1 MCRYLHIS
9 ISTSTWTHPLGKLGD
24 GGSDGGVHQ
33 GVDEGV
39 EAGVDVA

>member
-1 MCRYLHIS
+1 MSVSPY
-9 ISTSTWTHPLGKLGD
+9 TWTHPLGQLGD
-24 GGSDGGVHQ
+24 GRSDGGVHQ